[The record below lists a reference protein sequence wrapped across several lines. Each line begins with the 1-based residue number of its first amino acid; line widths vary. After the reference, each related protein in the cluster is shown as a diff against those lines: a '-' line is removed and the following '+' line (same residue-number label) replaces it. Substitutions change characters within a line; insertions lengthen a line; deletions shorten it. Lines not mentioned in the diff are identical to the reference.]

1 MATST
6 ASPSPSPAH
15 PEPVGPADG
24 TGLEEH
30 HGPRTWF
37 WVTLACVA
45 ALMGGWAYLL
55 FFYDPGL
62 MIDELADRTFPT
74 QAEQVCAAAVEQLD
88 ALPPANLATSATD
101 RADTV
106 EQSNVVLRQMV
117 EDLRPLVP
125 AEPRSGDGLSAA
137 ERKKAQQVHD
147 GINEWLDDWGTYIGD
162 REQYVDG
169 LREDPDTRFLE
180 SKKSVTN
187 KGITRA
193 INGFAE
199 VNEMTSCTS
208 PADLS

>member
-1 MATST
+1 MPPVSGGGGKLSSGMATST

-15 PEPVGPADG
+15 PEPVGPADD

-30 HGPRTWF
+30 QGRRTWF

-74 QAEQVCAAAVEQLD
+74 QAEKVCAAAVDQLD
-88 ALPPANLATSATD
+88 ALPAANLATSAND

-106 EQSNVVLRQMV
+106 EQSNVILRQMI
-117 EDLRPLVP
+117 EDLRPIVP
-125 AEPRSGDGLSAA
+125 AEPQR
-137 ERKKAQQVHD
+137 VHD
-147 GINEWLDDWGTYIGD
+147 GINEWLDDWGTYIGN

-199 VNEMTSCTS
+199 VNEMTSCTT